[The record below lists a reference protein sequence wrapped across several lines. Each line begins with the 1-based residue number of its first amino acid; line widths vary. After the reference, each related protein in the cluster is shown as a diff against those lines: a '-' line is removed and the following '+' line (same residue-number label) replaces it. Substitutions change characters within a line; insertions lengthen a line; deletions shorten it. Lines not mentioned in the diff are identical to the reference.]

1 MRVLSSLRAR
11 LALLVL
17 VPVIPA
23 AGVIL
28 FVTYDERDRERR
40 DAAVQALHIGRAA
53 ARSDSFLDDPRPV
66 LPPGWG
72 LIALDTDETLLAQY
86 PEPGTGTGNALLG
99 QELTSSLRSGSDEG
113 SFEAVGPDG
122 VRRLY
127 SFTTLPAI
135 AEGEPAVVAVGI
147 PTEILDA
154 AAGRILRRGFL
165 ALIALGALAL
175 LNMWV
180 GSNLLVVR
188 GARKLVGAAE
198 RLAAGDLRSR
208 TGMDRGRGGEMGKL
222 AGAFDDMATAIE
234 NRDSELRSA
243 LTEVRLSA
251 QRERRA
257 SQLAEVEKAR
267 AALFSSVTHDLRTP
281 LTSIKAAST
290 LLLEHEGAVREGE
303 RRELLDSIREGADGL
318 DHLITNALQLSR
330 SRAGGL
336 RPRKISAAMDE
347 VASRTLDRMRHSLR
361 DHRVV
366 LVIAEDLPEIQ
377 VDVVQLDQVLTNLL
391 ENAARFSPPG
401 SEIAVSVMPR
411 DGTLVLRIEDGGPG
425 IPAGERDRVFEPFV
439 KLAGGGGAGLG
450 LPISRAIVEA
460 HGGRV
465 LIEDSPG
472 GGTAVVL
479 ELPLH
484 ASSVLVP
491 EVSTEGTP

>member
-40 DAAVQALHIGRAA
+40 DAAVQALRIAEA
-53 ARSDSFLDDPRPV
+53 VAELDLYDTPRLI
-66 LPPGWG
+66 LPQGWG
-72 LIALDTDETLLAQY
+72 LIAVDADETLLAQY
-86 PEPGTGTGNALLG
+86 PEPGTTGTGNALLG
-99 QELTSSLRSGSDEG
+99 QELGSSVRSGTGEG
-113 SFEAVGPDG
+113 SFEAEGPDG

-127 SFTTLPAI
+127 SFTTLAGV

-147 PTEILDA
+147 PTEIVDA

-175 LNMWV
+175 FNMWV

-188 GARKLVGAAE
+188 GARKLVGTAE
-198 RLAAGDLRSR
+198 RLATGDLRSR
-208 TGMDRGRGGEMGKL
+208 TGMDRSRGGEMGRL

-234 NRDSELRSA
+234 RRESELRSA

-251 QRERRA
+251 ARERRA
-257 SQLAEVEKAR
+257 SEIAEVEKAR

-290 LLLEHEGAVREGE
+290 LLLDHEGDVGEPE
-303 RRELLDSIREGADGL
+303 RRELLESIREGADGL
-318 DHLITNALQLSR
+318 DGLITNTLQLSR

-336 RPRKISAAMDE
+336 RPRKIPAALDE
-347 VASRTLDRMRHSLR
+347 VASRTLERLRHKLR

-366 LVIAEDLPEIQ
+366 LVVPEDLPDVP

-401 SEIAVSVMPR
+401 TEIALSVLPR
-411 DGTLVLRIEDGGPG
+411 NGSVVLRIEDRGPG
-425 IPAGERDRVFEPFV
+425 IPAGERERVFEPFV
-439 KLAGGGGAGLG
+439 KLVGGGGAGLG

-472 GGTAVVL
+472 GGTAAVL
-479 ELPLH
+479 ELPLNGNT
-484 ASSVLVP
+484 VLVP
-491 EVSTEGTP
+491 EVSTESTL